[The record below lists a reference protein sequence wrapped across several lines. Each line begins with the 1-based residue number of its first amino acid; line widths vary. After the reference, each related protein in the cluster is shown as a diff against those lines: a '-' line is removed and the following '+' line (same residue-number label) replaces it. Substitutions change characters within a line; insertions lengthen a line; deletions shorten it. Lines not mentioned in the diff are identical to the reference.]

1 VGGVTNPLRLY
12 DYAASSNCYKV
23 RLLLS
28 QLDRP
33 YERVPTDIFGG
44 DTLTDDFAARNPLRM
59 TPVLELPDG
68 RVLQESAAI
77 LVYLAEGSALWP
89 EDAFERA
96 QALRWL
102 VYEQTD
108 IIPATGG
115 LRFRLVTGRL
125 KPDDAD
131 AQQRLAAGKE
141 IFAMLDDHL
150 ATREFFVCDR
160 YTVVDI
166 AIFGYVH
173 MAHGAGYDMDA
184 YPNVQAWLE
193 RVRAQPRYMNDLE
206 PYPANAH
213 VGAGSSI
220 YG

>member
-1 VGGVTNPLRLY
+1 VSGLRLY
-12 DYAASSNCYKV
+12 DYGASSNCYKI
-23 RLLLS
+23 RLLLA

-33 YERVPTDIFGG
+33 YERIPTDIFGG
-44 DTLTDDFAARNPLRM
+44 GTLTEEFVRRNPLRM
-59 TPVLELPDG
+59 TPVLELADG

-77 LVYLAEGSALWP
+77 LVYLAEGTRLWP
-89 EDAFERA
+89 DDPFERA

-125 KPDDAD
+125 TPQDPDAL
-131 AQQRLAAGKE
+131 RRMEAGAE
-141 IFAMLDDHL
+141 VFALLEQHL
-150 ATREFFVCDR
+150 ATRDFFVADR
-160 YTVVDI
+160 YTAVDI

-173 MAHGAGYDMDA
+173 MAYAAGYDMSR
-184 YPNVQAWLE
+184 YPRVEAWLE
-193 RVRAQPRYMNDLE
+193 RVRQQPGYMNDLE
-206 PYPANAH
+206 PYPENARA
-213 VGAGSSI
+213 GAGASI